1 MASLSEQI
9 KNHFQ
14 RSRELGHKELKFG
27 AGPVQ
32 LTYFTDEGRGVID
45 VVADVEKNPYKLKE
59 HFEKV
64 REALPEGE
72 WELNPDTPQKQRI
85 YQRWF
90 RNDPNIRPSGDL
102 KMKGIGREGFIMT
115 KNNVPWIVQNDIYKL
130 VDDSPKNRR
139 LLETHLTDRIK
150 KGYKPRGILYGK
162 NKVPHRISTKSISR
176 VLDPNDKLNKIN
188 LKRSNP
194 ESKRPGDIK
203 AQTDFQ
209 RVEPYSNRVRQ
220 GMVANFID
228 NQRITPGKLHG
239 HHVRM
244 LQMYRP
250 FFEGLSDHDQKRLAQ
265 FAVDEKF
272 PLGDAKA
279 NIAILDEQFH
289 DEIHKYMIDEG
300 FQVSSKKGLTDK
312 HGIPDLGDTF
322 ESRKAALGV
331 FFTNVQEPIERK
343 LNKLSWDQHA
353 KHNPPTQVEVDEA
366 LAWLNDNER
375 IADERS
381 LLSGL
386 TDDDITKV
394 PYGSKPKPAIFA
406 RMAKAS
412 KLATNLGR
420 GESALRIASGDVV
433 GGGIGMA
440 LSTPMVQKQIGKQI
454 VKAGLRSIPGVSIG
468 SGVLQGAGYAAS
480 GQYGKAALSI
490 AGGVIGEFGPVGD
503 AVQAGIDLGLTG
515 SDIKGMK
522 SGQWDSLPNRKKL
535 LYSAGALQ

>member
-1 MASLSEQI
+1 
-9 KNHFQ
+9 
-14 RSRELGHKELKFG
+14 
-27 AGPVQ
+27 
-32 LTYFTDEGRGVID
+32 
-45 VVADVEKNPYKLKE
+45 
-59 HFEKV
+59 
-64 REALPEGE
+64 
-72 WELNPDTPQKQRI
+72 
-85 YQRWF
+85 
-90 RNDPNIRPSGDL
+90 
-102 KMKGIGREGFIMT
+102 
-115 KNNVPWIVQNDIYKL
+115 
-130 VDDSPKNRR
+130 
-139 LLETHLTDRIK
+139 
-150 KGYKPRGILYGK
+150 
-162 NKVPHRISTKSISR
+162 
-176 VLDPNDKLNKIN
+176 
-188 LKRSNP
+188 
-194 ESKRPGDIK
+194 
-203 AQTDFQ
+203 
-209 RVEPYSNRVRQ
+209 
-220 GMVANFID
+220 
-228 NQRITPGKLHG
+228 
-239 HHVRM
+239 
-244 LQMYRP
+244 

-490 AGGVIGEFGPVGD
+490 AGGVIGEFGPV
-503 AVQAGIDLGLTG
+503 
-515 SDIKGMK
+515 
-522 SGQWDSLPNRKKL
+522 
-535 LYSAGALQ
+535 